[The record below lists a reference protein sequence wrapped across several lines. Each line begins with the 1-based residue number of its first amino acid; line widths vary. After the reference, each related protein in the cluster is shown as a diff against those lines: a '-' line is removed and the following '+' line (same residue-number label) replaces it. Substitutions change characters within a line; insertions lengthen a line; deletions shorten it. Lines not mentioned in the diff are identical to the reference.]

1 VAAYRDLRYVTEYR
15 AASGEM
21 VRTGEG
27 KVYEFVQPGQTLRLT
42 AFNEGGVDE
51 RAARA
56 AFRVVGA
63 ERVVPILPGF

>member
-1 VAAYRDLRYVTEYR
+1 
-15 AASGEM
+15 M

-27 KVYEFVQPGQTLRLT
+27 KVYEVIQPGQTLRLVD
-42 AFNEGGVDE
+42 FNEGGVDE

-63 ERVVPILPGF
+63 ERVVPVPPGS